1 MNIAAALKLKGAWE
15 QFTREHPKFPM
26 FLDAVQRKGIQEG
39 TVIAISFTDP
49 EGQTIE
55 TNIKVTASDIQLY
68 ETLKDLR

>member
-15 QFTREHPKFPM
+15 QFTREHPKFPL

-39 TVIAISFTDP
+39 TVIALSFTDP
-49 EGQTIE
+49 EGQKIE
-55 TNIKVTASDIQLY
+55 TNIKVTASDLQLY

>member
-15 QFTREHPKFPM
+15 QFTREHPKFPL

-49 EGQTIE
+49 EGQKIE
-55 TNIKVTASDIQLY
+55 TNIKVTASDLQLY

>member
-1 MNIAAALKLKGAWE
+1 MNIGAALKLKGAWE
-15 QFTREHPKFPM
+15 QFTREHPKFPL
-26 FLDAVQRKGIQEG
+26 FLEAVQRKGISEG
-39 TVIAISFTDP
+39 TVIAVSFTDP